1 MTQLAAILLVAGS
14 LYDQSLIR
22 LLRERF
28 SGPGI
33 SYLFLDA
40 RSGGLLDSRWPDAER
55 PVAVG
60 SLVKPFTALA
70 YGEAHQFHYP
80 DFVCHGKANRCWLE
94 RGHGRIGIVEAVAQ
108 SCNAYFR
115 GLAAEVRPA
124 DLAGVV
130 QRYGVDGPPAGATV
144 ETLIGLGRGW
154 EMAPLALAG
163 AYCRLIA
170 EPRAAEL
177 VRGMALAAQSGTARA
192 AGLGLVK
199 TGTAPC
205 AHVPKAPGDGYAM
218 AFYPAEAPRYALLV
232 RVHGVPGAEAA
243 RVAGKMLR
251 VLRDGR

>member
-1 MTQLAAILLVAGS
+1 MRQLAAILLVAGS

-28 SGPGI
+28 SDPGI

-40 RSGGLLDSRWPDAER
+40 RSGGLLDSRWPDAGR

-80 DFVCHGKANRCWLE
+80 DFVCGGKASRCWLE

-115 GLAAEVRPA
+115 GLAAEVRQA
-124 DLAGVV
+124 DLAGVA
-130 QRYGVDGPPAGATV
+130 QRYGLDGPPVGASV
-144 ETLIGLGRGW
+144 DTLIGLGSGW
-154 EMAPLALAG
+154 AMAPLALARG
-163 AYCRLIA
+163 YCRLIA

-177 VRGMALAAQSGTARA
+177 VRGMALSARAGTGRA
-192 AGLGLVK
+192 AGLGLIK

-232 RVHGVPGAEAA
+232 RVHGVPGADAA

-251 VLRDGR
+251 VIRDGK

>member
-1 MTQLAAILLVAGS
+1 MTQLAAIVLLAGS
-14 LYDQSLIR
+14 LYEQSLIR

-28 SGPGI
+28 SDPGI

-40 RSGGLLDSRWPDAER
+40 RSGGLLDSRWQDAER
-55 PVAVG
+55 PVPVG

-80 DFVCHGKANRCWLE
+80 DYVCRGKASHCWLE
-94 RGHGRIGIVEAVAQ
+94 RGHGRIGIVEAVGH

-115 GLAAEVRPA
+115 GLAAEVRRD
-124 DLAGVV
+124 DLASLA
-130 QRYGVDGPPAGATV
+130 QRYGVDPPPASSTV
-144 ETLIGLGRGW
+144 ETLIGLGSGW
-154 EMAPLALAG
+154 TMAPLALARG
-163 AYCRLIA
+163 YCRLIA
-170 EPRAAEL
+170 EPRAADL
-177 VRGMALAAQSGTARA
+177 VRGMALSAQSGTGRA

-205 AHVPKAPGDGYAM
+205 AHPHKAPGDGYVM
-218 AFYPAEAPRYALLV
+218 AFFPAEAPRYALLV

-251 VLRDGR
+251 VIRDGR

>member
-14 LYDQSLIR
+14 LYDQSLVR

-28 SGPGI
+28 SDPGV
-33 SYLFLDA
+33 SYVFLDA

-80 DFVCHGKANRCWLE
+80 DFVCRGKASHCWLE

-115 GLAAEVRPA
+115 GLAAEVRQA
-124 DLAGVV
+124 DLADVA
-130 QRYGVDGPPAGATV
+130 QRYGIDGPPAGSTAD
-144 ETLIGLGRGW
+144 TLIGLGNGW
-154 EMAPLALAG
+154 KVAPLALAG

-177 VRGMALAAQSGTARA
+177 VRGMALAAQSGTGRA

-218 AFYPAEAPRYALLV
+218 AFYPAQAPRYALLV